1 MLRPYDDNF
10 FMQEAIKL
18 AELAGNEGEIPVGAI
33 IVSGNRIIGKGYN
46 QTEKLNDSTAH
57 AEMIAITAAF
67 QFLGAKYLQDCTMYV
82 SLEPCPMCAGALHWS
97 QIDKIV
103 YGASD
108 ERKGYTLYKG
118 KNSTSLLH
126 PSTEVKRGLMAEEC
140 GKLIKDFFRDIRE
153 G

>member
-1 MLRPYDDNF
+1 VLRPYDDNF
-10 FMQEAIKL
+10 FMLEAIKL

-126 PSTEVKRGLMAEEC
+126 PSTKVTRGLMAEEC
-140 GKLIKDFFRDIRE
+140 GKLIKDFFRDIRD